1 MALSKKIAIAIVCIL
16 FGLPALIAALV
27 IIGLFFF
34 NNSKPDNSKDTL
46 IPQDYIEFDGQ
57 QSYGGGDWDE
67 IAYYVYEQQ
76 PQLDG
81 VFQRLDTVNGSEI
94 QQLISGYPL
103 STADNDNPRLEHDYL
118 LQCLSEGDYYYVSQ
132 RHSHGALFY
141 YYDIQTKTLYKID
154 YRF

>member
-1 MALSKKIAIAIVCIL
+1 VSTAKKILIAVICAVVGIPIILIAVSIIAIL
-16 FGLPALIAALV
+16 FHNDA
-27 IIGLFFF
+27 
-34 NNSKPDNSKDTL
+34 KPDNSSDPL
-46 IPQDYIEFDGQ
+46 IPQGYMEFDGQ

-76 PQLDG
+76 PKLDG

-132 RHSHGALFY
+132 RHSQGRP
-141 YYDIQTKTLYKID
+141 Q
-154 YRF
+154 